1 LVVTK
6 AEGYVVVVAEVVS
19 VETVCVETASVEAE
33 TKNA

>member
-6 AEGYVVVVAEVVS
+6 AEGYVVVDAEVVS